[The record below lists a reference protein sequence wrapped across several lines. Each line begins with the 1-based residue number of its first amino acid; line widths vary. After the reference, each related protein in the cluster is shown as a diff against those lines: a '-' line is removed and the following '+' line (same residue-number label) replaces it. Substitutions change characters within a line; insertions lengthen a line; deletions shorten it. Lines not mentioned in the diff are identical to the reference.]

1 MTELNWTEEYYPHFT
16 EEETEAQRDKILWL
30 AWHNTLS
37 ITQAWIWTQDSL
49 TVTFSH
55 SKEPHLLTYR
65 LWLSRQPSLQES
77 VSDTHVPQRCIF
89 WGWRQGPIT
98 SQSWSLSTRWCPRPG
113 SCGSSVCGN
122 WGLHNRVLVPS
133 LRWKQPKLGSG
144 SQRRCLTRIHWS
156 DPEWEERTI
165 WAGLWG
171 LEKGTQSLR
180 RAFIH
185 LSIFTP
191 ISWGFAHSVT
201 PSFIHT
207 FNQNGLFFLLLISL
221 NPYNLPP
228 WVI

>member
-16 EEETEAQRDKILWL
+16 EEETEAQRGKLFWP

-37 ITQAWIWTQDSL
+37 ITQAWMWIQDSL
-49 TVTFSH
+49 WPSATPRNFTFSLI
-55 SKEPHLLTYR
+55 SFA
-65 LWLSRQPSLQES
+65 LSRQPSLQES

-98 SQSWSLSTRWCPRPG
+98 SQSWSLSTRWCPGPE
-113 SCGSSVCGN
+113 SCGSLVCGN
-122 WGLHNRVLVPS
+122 WGLHNGALVPS
-133 LRWKQPKLGSG
+133 LRWKQPEMGSG
-144 SQRRCLTRIHWS
+144 GPRGCLTRIYWS
-156 DPEWEERTI
+156 DPEWEDRMI

-171 LEKGTQSLR
+171 LEKGTQGLR
-180 RAFIH
+180 RIFIH

-201 PSFIHT
+201 PLFIHT
-207 FNQNGLFFLLLISL
+207 FNHNGLFLLFISL